1 MPRPK
6 SNKESERL
14 RSMVHHH
21 LRLTNPF
28 AQTVGVHLDEDMLA
42 AFTGGHLSE
51 TESAPIIKHLVGC
64 SSCRRITAQLIRLD
78 SELAGEEHSTPAR
91 QEEPHRI
98 LGFLSDLA
106 SRAFPSTDTEVFAYH
121 APADDFEKK
130 DEAKDN
136 GELEG
141 EEKPHE

>member
-21 LRLTNPF
+21 LRLAPTLAP
-28 AQTVGVHLDEDMLA
+28 TVGAHLDEDMLA

-51 TESAPIIKHLVGC
+51 IESAPIIKHLVGC
-64 SSCRRITAQLIRLD
+64 SSCRHITAQLIRLD
-78 SELAGEEHSTPAR
+78 SELDGEEHSLPVQ
-91 QEEPHRI
+91 QEEPQRI
-98 LGFLSDLA
+98 LRFLSDLA

-136 GELEG
+136 GEP
-141 EEKPHE
+141 KS